1 MFRRKRSSSQ
11 HQHSLSAS
19 SSQSAQSAASHAFL
33 KSQPSS
39 SSLSSAAAAAAL
51 RSLTPT
57 PTPIE
62 NVQTKRMMQ
71 RRTSVSSQRSG
82 TPSLRPISGNGLRRS
97 SSSAS
102 MTHRTFRDQ
111 SPRRPASSAGHVDPA
126 PPLPSIPRQYT
137 GRNDQARRSV
147 SMGPSLPQSPRGK
160 PLADRGTSGDRTAAT
175 QPPARAPARAPASTP
190 SPELRRPASRN
201 SINFSY
207 PMGSRP
213 TSPTGSIGKDASAS
227 TSLANQLSAAES
239 PKNPTRSPRAT
250 RTAKTRGVSPGSPG
264 QRPPSSGTAV
274 AAAQAAIVPRSQEA
288 SPVAASPRRPSS
300 QDRSVPDPAPTQQL
314 LAPENRHLTRPALV
328 KRPSTVPED
337 AQGEEQAETTAPVQR
352 AEPPRGGTVTPES
365 PQTIKPQFTPDQV
378 KDQLLSP
385 PVSPPSSQPSVEPS
399 TEPQLSHT
407 HQSSSPGR
415 SAHFSRHLLVANIPS
430 DHLHQPPPRS
440 VSPAKSAMK
449 HPRKDSLAPDSHTES
464 VLRLGPALSELSD
477 GTSVASDD
485 GSKQGVKR
493 RPAKVSFDDEAEIVG
508 TAASP
513 PTSPDEVLPESPQSK
528 PKSKGG
534 WFSKRRHNLRSGTPD
549 DFEHVLKPR
558 LALPSFGSIRGN
570 RTGGQPEVQHREMSD
585 NESTTSSDSPID
597 TLRYSFSNDQAVG
610 GILANSR
617 TEVPQESVASV
628 RPTSPP
634 HNKLEETGTL
644 DATQP
649 NEMVDQADTTP
660 DQPAEVKPPAV
671 AAEPQ
676 TPKQTL
682 TVPDITVQPASPE
695 LDKER
700 SSLEWYEVPGGFPRS
715 SLESNLPQMK
725 SKKSITWEDTV
736 TDVMVDSTAEHET
749 DDESGESVY
758 SDAEEGVNG
767 NGFGSIDAVV
777 DDRTSPNLSKE
788 PAAELDRPDK
798 DQHNPDEWSD
808 LEYPQ
813 TCQIARAGSPAQAAA
828 LSPVPESPGSVNQAL
843 PFSSPYPPF
852 TAQSQSQS
860 KKDSAQTDLTRPAS
874 LNVKSARHSI
884 LVNGA
889 GNTAPR
895 AAPLRDSIAPQPSA
909 SQPEQTATQG
919 RARPMSW
926 SPAAMQNGVNGKNR
940 ASQVNAKAPTPRRT
954 LSSGSDSSSSFKR
967 ASRPSRADSNHT
979 MRLTMRGSP
988 PVRQAPART
997 MAPPAESRP
1006 RSPQSG
1012 GNMRTTLRMNGNRRE
1027 KGSFFSNKSPKGKV
1041 SKVPGSRFTSR
1052 FPDSDDD
1059 EGFDNWRSR
1068 YRYEDSSDDE
1078 RGPAPL
1084 PPVRGIP
1091 RRQGAHDGDSTELE
1105 DSSDEERQLAASRP
1119 RPAVSSPRQTG
1130 PTRDPALAAVA
1141 KNRGMTDEE
1150 MDEFLQPNRGRK
1162 AGLLQRFSIRK
1173 SKSPVNRRSYTNGS
1187 ARPER
1192 SRADG
1197 EQDPPLPGAQSNFVT
1212 TITATKPA
1220 PPTSSKLV
1228 RRASQRSSRSDG
1240 WPLRTDRKDSG
1251 TAPAA
1256 TSNGADERLAR
1267 VDEDAHT
1274 NDPSTTPATAPIS
1287 QENQDPSS
1295 TASGAKNDG
1304 SNTAADVIIAPSGRK
1319 KRFPRLR
1326 KAFGLR
1332 D

>member
-11 HQHSLSAS
+11 HQHPLSAS

-57 PTPIE
+57 PTPVE

-71 RRTSVSSQRSG
+71 RRTSVSSQLSG
-82 TPSLRPISGNGLRRS
+82 TPSLRPISGNGVRRS

-126 PPLPSIPRQYT
+126 PPLPSIPREYT
-137 GRNDQARRSV
+137 GRKDQARRSV
-147 SMGPSLPQSPRGK
+147 SMGPSLRQSPRGK
-160 PLADRGTSGDRTAAT
+160 SMADQGTTGDRTAAPK
-175 QPPARAPARAPASTP
+175 PPTRAPAQAPASTP

-213 TSPTGSIGKDASAS
+213 TSPTALMEMDASTT
-227 TSLANQLSAAES
+227 TSLAGQLSAPES
-239 PKNPTRSPRAT
+239 PKVTSNSPRAT
-250 RTAKTRGVSPGSPG
+250 RGAKTRGVSPGSPG
-264 QRPPSSGTAV
+264 QRPSSAGTAV

-288 SPVAASPRRPSS
+288 SPVAASPRRTSS
-300 QDRSVPDPAPTQQL
+300 QDRSIPDPAPTQQL
-314 LAPENRHLTRPALV
+314 LAPEARHPTRPVLV

-337 AQGEEQAETTAPVQR
+337 AQGEEQAETSAPAQR
-352 AEPPRGGTVTPES
+352 AELPRGGTVTPES
-365 PQTIKPQFTPDQV
+365 PQTIKPQSTPDQT

-385 PVSPPSSQPSVEPS
+385 PISPPSSQPSVDASVELQPS
-399 TEPQLSHT
+399 HMR
-407 HQSSSPGR
+407 QSSSPGR
-415 SAHFSRHLLVANIPS
+415 SARFSRHLLVANLPS

-440 VSPAKSAMK
+440 VSPAKSALK
-449 HPRKDSLAPDSHTES
+449 HTRKDGLASDPHPET
-464 VLRLGPALSELSD
+464 VLRPGPALSELSD

-485 GSKQGVKR
+485 GSKQGARKR
-493 RPAKVSFDDEAEIVG
+493 HAKVSFDDEAEIVG

-534 WFSKRRHNLRSGTPD
+534 WFAKRKHNLRSGTPD
-549 DFEHVLKPR
+549 EFEHMLKPR

-570 RTGGQPEVQHREMSD
+570 RTGGQPEPQPREISD

-597 TLRYSFSNDQAVG
+597 TSRFSFSNDHAVG
-610 GILANSR
+610 GVLVNAQG
-617 TEVPQESVASV
+617 EVPQESTTLIRPASPL
-628 RPTSPP
+628 PTVLELESPSESSHRDDQVEQP
-634 HNKLEETGTL
+634 GTAISHPAEVNAPAE
-644 DATQP
+644 ATQP
-649 NEMVDQADTTP
+649 
-660 DQPAEVKPPAV
+660 
-671 AAEPQ
+671 Q
-676 TPKQTL
+676 TPRETL
-682 TVPDITVQPASPE
+682 AVPDITVQPASPE
-695 LDKER
+695 LEKER
-700 SSLEWYEVPGGFPRS
+700 PSLEWYEVPGGFPRS
-715 SLESNLPQMK
+715 SLESDPTQAK
-725 SKKSITWEDTV
+725 SKRKSITWGD
-736 TDVMVDSTAEHET
+736 TDVMVDSAAERET
-749 DDESGESVY
+749 DDESGESIY

-767 NGFGSIDAVV
+767 HGFGSIDAVV
-777 DDRTSPNLSKE
+777 DGRPSLPSFQGSAAGLGLS
-788 PAAELDRPDK
+788 DK
-798 DQHNPDEWSD
+798 NQHHTDEWSD
-808 LEYPQ
+808 SEYPQ
-813 TCQIARAGSPAQAAA
+813 TCQIARASSPVQDTA
-828 LSPVPESPGSVNQAL
+828 LSPVPESPESVHQAM

-852 TAQSQSQS
+852 AAPSQAES
-860 KKDSAQTDLTRPAS
+860 KNGSVQVGLARSAS
-874 LNVKSARHSI
+874 HHVKSVEQPNLGNRAD
-884 LVNGA
+884 
-889 GNTAPR
+889 NTATKTS
-895 AAPLRDSIAPQPSA
+895 DVPQA
-909 SQPEQTATQG
+909 TATQPTATQDQ
-919 RARPMSW
+919 ARPMSW
-926 SPAAMQNGVNGKNR
+926 GPAAMQNGVGGKNR
-940 ASQVNAKAPTPRRT
+940 ASAANGKAPTPRRT

-967 ASRPSRADSNHT
+967 ASRPSRAESNHT
-979 MRLTMRGSP
+979 MRLTMRGAP

-997 MAPPAESRP
+997 MSPPADSRP

-1012 GNMRTTLRMNGNRRE
+1012 GNMRTTLRMNGTKRE
-1027 KGSFFSNKSPKGKV
+1027 KGSFFSNKSPKNKV

-1068 YRYEDSSDDE
+1068 YRYDDSSDDE
-1078 RGPAPL
+1078 DERAPAPL

-1105 DSSDEERQLAASRP
+1105 DSSDEERQAAASRP
-1119 RPAVSSPRQTG
+1119 RAAVPSPRKSG

-1141 KNRGMTDEE
+1141 RSRGMTDEE

-1162 AGLLQRFSIRK
+1162 AGLFHRFSMRK
-1173 SKSPVNRRSYTNGS
+1173 SKSPVNRRSLTNGTTRNGGLS
-1187 ARPER
+1187 ERP
-1192 SRADG
+1192 RAEG
-1197 EQDPPLPGAQSNFVT
+1197 EQDPPLPGAQTNVVT
-1212 TITATKPA
+1212 TITATNPP

-1240 WPLRTDRKDSG
+1240 WPLRTERKESG

-1256 TSNGADERLAR
+1256 TTNGVDERLAT
-1267 VDEDAHT
+1267 VDEHAG
-1274 NDPSTTPATAPIS
+1274 SSSIPAPAGGPAS
-1287 QENQDPSS
+1287 KENQDPSIPA
-1295 TASGAKNDG
+1295 ASATKND
-1304 SNTAADVIIAPSGRK
+1304 TRPAADVVIASSGRK